1 MWNGNFFQD
10 ISLSSLGL
18 FICLGHSGCRCPITT
33 NIYTKMTV
41 IHTNGLHIIH
51 VKFCSCPSP
60 HLPLPRRVQLLR
72 ARLFPATTDQPRT
85 CATFN
90 LLRLSHIL
98 MLQSNTS
105 AFNIYHTLERLG
117 DNAGIVD
124 IKVLRTRPN
133 LFVPY

>member
-1 MWNGNFFQD
+1 
-10 ISLSSLGL
+10 
-18 FICLGHSGCRCPITT
+18 
-33 NIYTKMTV
+33 
-41 IHTNGLHIIH
+41 
-51 VKFCSCPSP
+51 
-60 HLPLPRRVQLLR
+60 
-72 ARLFPATTDQPRT
+72 
-85 CATFN
+85 
-90 LLRLSHIL
+90 